1 MFVYKSQ
8 YVKSIEV
15 CCEVSIVSSNQI
27 RSHLGYL
34 LFVNVP
40 ARLPAPSTPAFAER
54 PSLVVTLGHG
64 GWDRAGQAF
73 ATIVQGSLARRVLM
87 ETGACWPGP
96 AECWLGDRLSR
107 GPAAGL
113 GSWVVRP
120 G

>member
-15 CCEVSIVSSNQI
+15 CFKVSIVSSNQI

-40 ARLPAPSTPAFAER
+40 TPGPCPSTLALLKG

-64 GWDRAGQAF
+64 GWDGGRAGKF
-73 ATIVQGSLARRVLM
+73 KMEGVFIWLIHFIVHQKLPV
-87 ETGACWPGP
+87 
-96 AECWLGDRLSR
+96 
-107 GPAAGL
+107 
-113 GSWVVRP
+113 
-120 G
+120 